1 MKELEVEKV
10 TPTIMKKM
18 YRAMAKGEGETNEK
32 LSSSSF
38 AAGIRPAYKDTQS
51 ISKKKDEKK
60 K

>member
-1 MKELEVEKV
+1 MS
-10 TPTIMKKM
+10 T
-18 YRAMAKGEGETNEK
+18 REGETNEK